1 MVDRSLEERHLALI
15 DRLIAE
21 GEERL
26 ARQHN
31 LVERLKAQGQ
41 DTTQG
46 KSLLDSIADR
56 LNTARVRR
64 LLILERLGER

>member
-1 MVDRSLEERHLALI
+1 MVDRALEERHLALI
-15 DRLIAE
+15 DSHIAE

-26 ARQHN
+26 ARQQN

-41 DTTQG
+41 DTTQAE
-46 KSLLDSIADR
+46 SLLDNIADL
-56 LNTARVRR
+56 LNTARVQR